1 MKRLLSCVLAIV
13 MLSSLALPVLAE
25 DEEELVYIYGGS
37 SNKNRAKLKTMG
49 QQSWYMMY
57 STQINMGEEID
68 LSLFKECVQTE
79 TGMWKPAEPAI
90 IPSLDPLNEGQ
101 DMTCN
106 GDWFNIRKDGFLA
119 GDTGFSAALK
129 WVCEIDGIYDVSVS
143 FSGGSSDG
151 FPAEAYYDP
160 NGGHYIPPAD
170 GCYMGMW
177 IKDDMM
183 FCEDTFEGEGRRL
196 PRAELEFNYV
206 DLKAGDEIWLVCD
219 TKENG
224 GWDDPWF
231 HLIITR
237 VGDLDE

>member
-1 MKRLLSCVLAIV
+1 MKKFLSCILAIALLMSL
-13 MLSSLALPVLAE
+13 MLPALADD
-25 DEEELVYIYGGS
+25 DELIYIYGGS
-37 SNKNRAKLKTMG
+37 SNPNRAKLKTMG

-57 STQINMGEEID
+57 STQTNMGEEID
-68 LSLFKECVQTE
+68 LTTFKECAQTE
-79 TGMWKPAEPAI
+79 TGMWKPAEASI
-90 IPSLDPLNEGQ
+90 IPSLDPAKP
-101 DMTCN
+101 DKMTSYT

-129 WVCEIDGIYDVSVS
+129 WVCEVDGMYDVSVN

-151 FPAEAYYDP
+151 FPTEGYYDP
-160 NGGHYIPPAD
+160 TGGHWIPAAD

-177 IKDDMM
+177 IRDEMM
-183 FCEDTFEGEGRRL
+183 FCEDTWYGEGHRL

-206 DLKAGDEIWLVCD
+206 DLKAGDCIWLVCD

-231 HLIITR
+231 HMTITR
-237 VGDLDE
+237 VGDLEE